1 MKKHVLYAIAA
12 LSLLLSACDQI
23 PLDIPLG
30 NKILVIESKDRMAV
44 ESFSFLLPKDGLE
57 IRFTV
62 QGDFAFT
69 KDAGRA
75 QIAFNQSASSSG
87 NQMQT
92 VNFREIYANYA
103 HQALLTAAKET
114 FEPVS
119 VVDIHKDKENFSAQ
133 LLSKLRTKLAQTPV
147 DVEALT
153 IVTVERQPASGKSP
167 QNETLWESEI
177 NLCDAEKALGS
188 IVDKIIPDPAKLKEF
203 FDVLRN

>member
-12 LSLLLSACDQI
+12 LSLLLGACDQI
-23 PLDIPLG
+23 PRG

-44 ESFSFLLPKDGLE
+44 ESFSIFLPKDGLE
-57 IRFTV
+57 IKFTV

-87 NQMQT
+87 NQLQT
-92 VNFREIYANYA
+92 VNFRELYANYA
-103 HQALLTAAKET
+103 HQALLDAAKET
-114 FEPVS
+114 FDQVS
-119 VVDIHKDKENFSAQ
+119 VVDIDKDRDNFSAK
-133 LLSKLRTKLAQTPV
+133 LLSVLRSKLAQTPI
-147 DVEALT
+147 DVEGLQ
-153 IVTVERQPASGKSP
+153 IIKVERQSTSGLPA
-167 QNETLWESEI
+167 QNETLWESDI
-177 NLCDAEKALGS
+177 NICDAEKALGS